1 MKRGRIYNKIYTPE
15 LWEQVNPDNKALLE
29 DFLAEYRQRKKAQST
44 IDAYFQD
51 GRYILIY
58 VLQQLGNRSLLELK
72 KKDFRGMSLWFSEEK
87 QMSSAR
93 VNRLKA
99 TINSMLTFA
108 EEDDD
113 YEYDNNLAK
122 KVKGLPRERV
132 RDNDD
137 DFFFTFDEFI
147 KVRDILVE
155 KGRLQDAVLLS
166 LGFDSAARKNE
177 LYQVKKQG
185 LTEGNKT
192 NVVVG
197 KRGKKF
203 PLVYLD
209 DTRDLIAKYL
219 EQRGDDNIESLWVKI
234 VGDTK
239 TEITK
244 DCLYNRMV
252 SISNIFSQVRGEP
265 CNIFCHTMRHSRAEC
280 LKQGTDTRLLDENGK
295 PKVFTIDQIS
305 KALHHSDISTTQGY
319 LMNHDEEE
327 IDEMFGLV

>member
-15 LWEQVNPDNKALLE
+15 QWEKVNPENKAILE
-29 DFLAEYRQRKKAQST
+29 DFMSEYRQRKKAKTT
-44 IDAYFQD
+44 INAYYQDARIIF
-51 GRYILIY
+51 IY
-58 VLQQLGNRSLLELK
+58 VLTHLNNRSILELK
-72 KKDFRGMSLWFSEEK
+72 KKDFRGLSIWLSEDCDMS
-87 QMSSAR
+87 ANR
-93 VNRLKA
+93 VNRLKS
-99 TINSMLTFA
+99 TINSILTFA

-155 KGRLQDAVLLS
+155 QNRLQDAVLLS

-177 LYQVKKQG
+177 LYQVQKHG
-185 LTEGNKT
+185 LLDGNKT
-192 NVVVG
+192 NVVIG

-209 DTRDLIAKYL
+209 DTKELIKQYL
-219 EQRGDDNIESLWVKI
+219 EQRGEDNIDSLWIKGN
-234 VGDTK
+234 GDNK
-239 TEITK
+239 SSVTK
-244 DCLYNRMV
+244 DALYNRIL
-252 SISNIFSQVRGEP
+252 SISEIFSEVRGEP
-265 CNIFCHTMRHSRAEC
+265 CNIFMHTMRHSRAEC
-280 LKQGTDTRLLDENGK
+280 LKQGTDLRLVDENGVPIAYPLDK
-295 PKVFTIDQIS
+295 IMKFM
-305 KALHHSDISTTQGY
+305 HHSDIGTTAGY

-327 IDEMFGLV
+327 IDAMFGL